1 MRNKNSMKFTF
12 PVVASALRA
21 DRQYRP
27 SSNSGN
33 EDEGGGN
40 GRGEGGELSREG
52 SQSRKVSVEKTER
65 AESRIFKRTFIEK
78 ISSLFEVK

>member
-1 MRNKNSMKFTF
+1 MKTLLFMRNKNNMKFTF

-52 SQSRKVSVEKTER
+52 SQSRAVSVEKT
-65 AESRIFKRTFIEK
+65 ESRIFKRTFVEK
-78 ISSLFEVK
+78 IS